1 MTRTLVRDL
10 SSHIDSRITVFG
22 WVDTARLQRTMQFV
36 LIRDHTGVVQVTN
49 RRTDPASD
57 IETAL
62 ENVSTESAVKIT
74 GVVRENPV
82 VKLGGIE
89 LIPDSVEIVSS
100 AEAPLPINDQS
111 GVEVR
116 LDWRFLDVR
125 SPRNQLI
132 FRVQTTVESAIRQFV
147 QSRGGTEM
155 HTPKLMGTSSE
166 SGSDV
171 FNVQYFHRLAYL
183 AQSPQFFKQ
192 MAISAGID
200 IVFEIGPVFRAE
212 PSFTS
217 RHATEFT
224 GIDIEIAWI
233 GDVNDVMSF
242 EEQMLAHVLAQV
254 EAEHGNEIRELF
266 GVEVVVPKLPFP
278 RLTMREVRQRL
289 AAAGWAPENDKGDI
303 DSAGERLISSLVE
316 QEFGHEFVFVTEYP
330 VNVRPFYHMRPESDP
345 TVTSSF
351 DLIWKGI
358 EITTGAQREHRY
370 NVLVQQAKEK
380 GMALEPMHSY
390 LDSFRYGTP
399 PHGGLGA
406 GLGRILMVMLGLD
419 NIREATFLFR
429 GPHRLEP

>member
-1 MTRTLVRDL
+1 
-10 SSHIDSRITVFG
+10 
-22 WVDTARLQRTMQFV
+22 
-36 LIRDHTGVVQVTN
+36 
-49 RRTDPASD
+49 
-57 IETAL
+57 
-62 ENVSTESAVKIT
+62 
-74 GVVRENPV
+74 V